1 MLMLLRMR
9 TTIAWMSI
17 AVVLGTAGC
26 DDAPDPCPDGDCE
39 VVSLAAGGGFL
50 HAGGS
55 CVLTSLGQVWCWG
68 VIADERH
75 ERDVRRVP
83 DLPEEGRLVMG
94 TGFAIRPPL
103 CVVTEGA
110 VGAGVSVACRFVDP
124 VGADVRQGTLPE
136 VPGDGLRD
144 FALGGG
150 HACYIRQDGAVGCV
164 WLDDPTV
171 AGAVEGLPEII
182 EPDDWS
188 AQVGA
193 AATAIV
199 AGLDHA
205 CALTQSGAVY
215 CWGLGDVGQL
225 GVAPPDQCERG
236 DGDAP
241 CANVPQQVTDGVSE
255 LWAGGTVTCA
265 RRLEG
270 GIDCWGYVGEGRFD
284 DPYFAAGFEGD
295 VTPDEG
301 RIWTEPTALS
311 APGPVHELAIGK
323 EHLCMLME
331 DQTVRCFGSNR
342 AGQLGNGSF
351 DSADAPGVSPSLERV
366 VALAAGR
373 LHTCAATEDAAVLC
387 WGDDETRQ
395 LGIGS
400 AASERCTSVGGFSF
414 PCEPEPSRVNG
425 F

>member
-1 MLMLLRMR
+1 
-9 TTIAWMSI
+9 MSV
-17 AVVLGTAGC
+17 AVVLGTAAC
-26 DDAPDPCPDGDCE
+26 DDSPDRCPDGYCYDGSDPCPDGDCE
-39 VVSLAAGGGFL
+39 VISLAAGGGFL
-50 HAGGS
+50 NAGGS
-55 CVLTSLGQVWCWG
+55 CVLTSLGEVWCWG
-68 VIADERH
+68 VIADERQ
-75 ERDVRRVP
+75 ERAVRRVP
-83 DLPEEGRLVMG
+83 DLPEEGRLLMG
-94 TGFAIRPPL
+94 TGFVVRPPL

-110 VGAGVSVACRFVDP
+110 VGAGASVACRFVDP
-124 VGADVRQGTLPE
+124 VGGEVRQGPLPE

-150 HACYIRQDGAVGCV
+150 HACYVRQDGAVGCV
-164 WLDDPTV
+164 WLDDAV
-171 AGAVEGLPEII
+171 ALGVVEDPPEII

-255 LWAGGTVTCA
+255 LWAGGTLTCA

-284 DPYFAAGFEGD
+284 DPYLAALGGS
-295 VTPDEG
+295 VAPDEG
-301 RIWTEPTALS
+301 RIWTEPTALP
-311 APGPVHELAIGK
+311 APGPVRGLAIGK
-323 EHLCMLME
+323 EHLCMLLE

-342 AGQLGNGSF
+342 AGQLGDGSF
-351 DSADAPGVSPSLERV
+351 DAADAPGVNPGLERV

-387 WGDDETRQ
+387 WGDDETSQ
-395 LGIGS
+395 LGS
-400 AASERCTSVGGFSF
+400 VASEQCTSVEGFSY